1 MIDVVT
7 YAWLKKY
14 VDKATAG
21 AGGITPGGE
30 WSSDKSYK
38 KGTVVSA
45 NNKVYIAIQDIPVGT
60 ELTNTAYWSVL
71 MENDTSADK
80 TFEYQQTKATT
91 EWLIVHNL
99 NKYPSVTITDALGN
113 VLSGDVQ
120 YIDSNQL
127 KITLQT
133 PYNGWAYLN

>member
-30 WSSDKSYK
+30 WQNDKDYK
-38 KGTVVSA
+38 KGTVVSFD
-45 NNKVYIAIQDIPVGT
+45 NVVYIAIQDIPAGT
-60 ELTNTAYWSVL
+60 NLSNTAYWSVL

-113 VLSGDVQ
+113 VMSGDVQ

-133 PYNGWAYLN
+133 SCNGWAYLN

>member
-1 MIDVVT
+1 MIDVFT

-21 AGGITPGGE
+21 AGTITPGGE
-30 WSSDKSYK
+30 WNSDKFYK

-45 NNKVYIAIQDIPVGT
+45 NNKVYIAIQDVPIGT
-60 ELTNTAYWSVL
+60 ELTNTAYWSIL
-71 MENDTSADK
+71 IENNTSADK
-80 TFEYQQTKATT
+80 TFEYQQTEVAT
-91 EWLIVHNL
+91 EWNVVHNL

-113 VLSGDVQ
+113 VILGDVQ